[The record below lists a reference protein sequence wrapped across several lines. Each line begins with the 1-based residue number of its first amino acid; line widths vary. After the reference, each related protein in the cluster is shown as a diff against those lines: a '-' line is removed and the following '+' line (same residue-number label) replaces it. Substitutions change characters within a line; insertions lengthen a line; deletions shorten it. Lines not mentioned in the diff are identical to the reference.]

1 MFGRTDGRTDGGM
14 KGRMDERMDG
24 RTMRSGAVWGMA
36 APWACRLGI
45 VWWLSENCLG
55 LFEICLDV
63 IMEMEMET
71 EMEVEMT
78 AGNLKGASMHFGSHS
93 HSLRVGCSPHSSLVT
108 HQAQTPLDGPAG
120 PEPATEPVTD
130 PIEVWRRGP
139 SIGAAMVGPCFGG
152 QHDAE
157 LCSGSGATGSSLND
171 VMLRHYIRT
180 MTMRGC
186 ASSATC

>member
-1 MFGRTDGRTDGGM
+1 M

-71 EMEVEMT
+71 EMEMEMVMVMVMDVKMAMETEMVVEME
-78 AGNLKGASMHFGSHS
+78 MEM
-93 HSLRVGCSPHSSLVT
+93 VM
-108 HQAQTPLDGPAG
+108 
-120 PEPATEPVTD
+120 EME
-130 PIEVWRRGP
+130 WRWR
-139 SIGAAMVGPCFGG
+139 
-152 QHDAE
+152 
-157 LCSGSGATGSSLND
+157 
-171 VMLRHYIRT
+171 
-180 MTMRGC
+180 
-186 ASSATC
+186 